1 MSSQF
6 IHVEC
11 YARRASTKQPNS
23 KNGQEAKARK
33 VKLTAREIA
42 DEAERKP
49 EASPHVKEPLE
60 PKLVFGS
67 RPSDV
72 VAEAERRAE
81 ASTDSKGRKVRE
93 DTAILLAGVASHPLS
108 PDEVEADPTKRA
120 EYERWRKL
128 TIEHL
133 QRKFGD
139 DLKSVVEHTDEG
151 HMHLHFMAVPKAGK
165 GFNAKKLHDGFAAAE
180 GLKGKEQRRVYT
192 DAMRKMQD
200 AYFREVG
207 ARCGLA
213 RTGPKRE
220 RLTRAEW
227 NQRKHEVQAVA
238 SVFKEAEA
246 DRAEAK
252 VALAR
257 ARKMADAIILKARAG
272 AESIGMKLTSM
283 FDGLMGRPNA
293 KVRQLEAKAERER
306 REKDKAKK
314 AEADAKK
321 QAEEWQQKVVHER
334 LKNDSTVNNL
344 VALKTLPLEKRVKV
358 LEARNADLTSQLDA
372 VTAENSGMKQQLG
385 KKGPPGM
392 AGPSMGGGPKGGA
405 GR

>member
-49 EASPHVKEPLE
+49 EASPHVNEPME
-60 PKLVFGS
+60 PKLLLGV

-72 VAEAERRAE
+72 VEEAEKRAE

-108 PDEVEADPTKRA
+108 PDEVAADATKRA

-133 QRKFGD
+133 QRKYGD
-139 DLKSVVEHTDEG
+139 DLKSVVEHTDES
-151 HMHLHFMAVPKAGK
+151 HMHLHFMVVPKAGK
-165 GFNAKKLHDGFAAAE
+165 GFNAKKLHDGFAAAD
-180 GLKGKEQRRVYT
+180 GLKGKDQRRVYT

-227 NQRKHEVQAVA
+227 NQRKHEVQQVA
-238 SVFKEAEA
+238 EVFKEAEA

-252 VALAR
+252 VHLAR
-257 ARKMADAIILKARAG
+257 ARKMAEAIILKAKAG
-272 AESIGMKLTSM
+272 AESIAMKLTSM
-283 FDGLMGRPNA
+283 FDGLIGRPSA

-306 REKDKAKK
+306 REKEKAKR
-314 AEADAKK
+314 DAKEREK
-321 QAEEWQQKVVHER
+321 QIEELQQKFVHER
-334 LKNDSTVNNL
+334 LKSDATVNNL
-344 VALKTLPLEKRVKV
+344 VALKTMPLEKRIKV
-358 LEARNADLTSQLDA
+358 LESKNAELVQQLDSLSSDNKEMSQKL
-372 VTAENSGMKQQLG
+372 TRKS
-385 KKGPPGM
+385 
-392 AGPSMGGGPKGGA
+392 AGPQFGGSKKV
-405 GR
+405 